1 MFKKLRF
8 LPILI
13 MALVLAVV
21 AFLPA
26 GMSEAG
32 NKIADGVYLG
42 DQDLSGKTMSEAA
55 DAMEAYYEKIA
66 ASDLIINVRMVPND
80 VLKKLEAGESV
91 DMNKYSIVRSVKVPI
106 STFDFDYSIE
116 EALRVASTLGQTGKL
131 VERYKTLMDMKYG
144 RAQLPLSY
152 TVDGEKVK
160 EYVEKVFVPE
170 NTKEP
175 VDAKFSWGR
184 DGLQV
189 RQREQDGFKV
199 YSSLTVNAILQAFED
214 GLSENISCTAAAGAV
229 PATVTADSLSNVK
242 FAKVAS
248 YTTKFWRGNDESSS
262 NRSHNIDL
270 AAKYVNGTMINPG
283 QRASLNQLIGMRTP
297 ERGFKVGKAFYN
309 GKVVDDYGGGV
320 CQFATTFYQCLLQTE
335 LTVNVR
341 YNHSLAVTYVDYSQ
355 DATLDWG
362 YCDLVFTN
370 NWNNPVYIECST
382 TYGTVTVS
390 FYGVD
395 ERPKNRTVE
404 YKTVVD
410 EETETLYPAIVLED
424 ETAPG
429 YPTREG
435 QVLPAVKS
443 HIEKIVRVNGV
454 VQSTTKMNNDYYRPL
469 RANIHVGA
477 KGLKL
482 TVKREND
489 IDKIYDQYGN
499 QLLMNTKYEPIY
511 NGKGGYYL
519 AKDYKH
525 DADGVAVY
533 SGNQLVPIGSG
544 SSHTHSYGSW
554 TAWSSNNNGTH
565 SHTRSC
571 SCGDKQTETQN
582 CTYDAN
588 GKCTVCGYTKPTT
601 PPSSSETQPTTPPTQ
616 PTQCEHTWYDNY
628 SHIDGTETHNH
639 THTCT
644 KCNQTEPVA
653 NSESCVFEAHGDPVP
668 ATCTT
673 GGHTVYKCK
682 YCGYEKWGDTTS
694 ALGHSYGDT
703 WTSDGQG
710 HHYRDCTVCG
720 ANGRE
725 TKDCTYNDNGDCTV
739 CGYHDPNHTTPEPDP
754 NPDPN
759 NGG

>member
-1 MFKKLRF
+1 MFKKLRL

-13 MALVLAVV
+13 MALVLAVI
-21 AFLPA
+21 AFSPA
-26 GMSEAG
+26 GTSEAG

-66 ASDLIINVRMVPND
+66 ASDLTINVRKLPSD
-80 VLKKLEAGESV
+80 VLNKLEAGEAV
-91 DMNKYSIVRSVKVPI
+91 DTSKYDVVRTVKVPV

-116 EALRVASTLGQTGKL
+116 EALRVASTLGQTGRL

-152 TVDGEKVK
+152 SVNGEKVK
-160 EYVEKVFVPE
+160 EYVDKVFAPE
-170 NTKEP
+170 NTKDP
-175 VDAKFSWGR
+175 VDAKFSWGK

-189 RQREQDGFKV
+189 RQKEQDGLKV
-199 YSSLTVNAILQAFED
+199 YNNLTVNAILQAFENGISD
-214 GLSENISCTAAAGAV
+214 SISCTAAVGAV
-229 PATVTADSLSNVK
+229 PAAVTADSLTNIK
-242 FAKVAS
+242 FGRVAT

-270 AAKYVNGTMINPG
+270 AARYVNGTMINPG

-370 NWNNPVYIECST
+370 NWNNPIYVECST
-382 TYGTVTVS
+382 TYNTVTVS

-404 YKTVVD
+404 YKSVVD
-410 EETETLYPAIVLED
+410 EEIKTVYPAIVLED
-424 ETAPG
+424 DKAPA

-469 RANIHVGA
+469 RANVHVGT

-489 IDKIYDQYGN
+489 IDKIYDQNGN

-533 SGNQLVPIGSG
+533 SGGQLVPVSNGGGS
-544 SSHTHSYGSW
+544 
-554 TAWSSNNNGTH
+554 
-565 SHTRSC
+565 
-571 SCGDKQTETQN
+571 
-582 CTYDAN
+582 
-588 GKCTVCGYTKPTT
+588 TT
-601 PPSSSETQPTTPPTQ
+601 PTQ
-616 PTQCEHTWYDNY
+616 PPTTEAAHVHSWGNWSAW
-628 SHIDGTETHNH
+628 SHIDGSSPS
-639 THTCT
+639 
-644 KCNQTEPVA
+644 K
-653 NSESCVFEAHGDPVP
+653 
-668 ATCTT
+668 
-673 GGHTVYKCK
+673 
-682 YCGYEKWGDTTS
+682 
-694 ALGHSYGDT
+694 
-703 WTSDGQG
+703 
-710 HHYRDCTVCG
+710 HYRTRTCSASNWQVHG
-720 ANGRE
+720 LFLSEAGR
-725 TKDCTYNDNGDCTV
+725 N
-739 CGYHDPNHTTPEPDP
+739 
-754 NPDPN
+754 
-759 NGG
+759 

>member
-1 MFKKLRF
+1 MFKKLRL

-13 MALVLAVV
+13 MALVLAVI
-21 AFLPA
+21 AFSPA
-26 GMSEAG
+26 GTSEAG

-66 ASDLIINVRMVPND
+66 ASDLTINVRKLPSD
-80 VLKKLEAGESV
+80 VLNKLEAGEAV
-91 DMNKYSIVRSVKVPI
+91 DTSKYDVVRTVKVPV

-116 EALRVASTLGQTGKL
+116 EALRVASTLGQTGRL

-152 TVDGEKVK
+152 SVNGEKVK
-160 EYVEKVFVPE
+160 EYVDKVFAPE
-170 NTKEP
+170 NTKDP
-175 VDAKFSWGR
+175 VDAKFSWGK

-189 RQREQDGFKV
+189 RQKEQDGLKV
-199 YSSLTVNAILQAFED
+199 YNNLTVNAILQAFENGISD
-214 GLSENISCTAAAGAV
+214 SISCTAAVGAV
-229 PATVTADSLSNVK
+229 PAAVTADSLTNIK
-242 FAKVAS
+242 FGRVAT

-270 AAKYVNGTMINPG
+270 AARYVNGTMINPG

-370 NWNNPVYIECST
+370 NWNNPIYVECST
-382 TYGTVTVS
+382 TYNTVTVS

-395 ERPKNRTVE
+395 ERPKNRTVV
-404 YKTVVD
+404 YKSVVD
-410 EETETLYPAIVLED
+410 EEIKTVYPAIVLED
-424 ETAPG
+424 DKAPA

-435 QVLPAVKS
+435 QVLSAVKS

-469 RANIHVGA
+469 RANVHVGT

-489 IDKIYDQYGN
+489 IDKIYDQNGN
-499 QLLMNTKYEPIY
+499 QLLMNTKYEPIF

-533 SGNQLVPIGSG
+533 SGGQLVPVSSG
-544 SSHTHSYGSW
+544 STTPAQPPTTETPTTAHTHSYGEW
-554 TAWSSNNNGTH
+554 TAWASNNNGTH
-565 SHTRSC
+565 SRTRSC
-571 SCGDKQTETQN
+571 TGCTDKQTETEN
-582 CTYDAN
+582 CSYSN
-588 GKCTVCGYTKPTT
+588 GTCSKCGYPEPTT
-601 PPSSSETQPTTPPTQ
+601 AHQHSWGNWSYTHNDGSNPSSHTP
-616 PTQCEHTWYDNY
+616 
-628 SHIDGTETHNH
+628 

-644 KCNQTEPVA
+644 DTSCGVSENGTVQNCTFKVVDHKDATTTETGYDKYECEYCHYSYSITIPVIETEP
-653 NSESCVFEAHGDPVP
+653 PTQ
-668 ATCTT
+668 AT
-673 GGHTVYKCK
+673 
-682 YCGYEKWGDTTS
+682 
-694 ALGHSYGDT
+694 
-703 WTSDGQG
+703 
-710 HHYRDCTVCG
+710 
-720 ANGRE
+720 E
-725 TKDCTYNDNGDCTV
+725 T
-739 CGYHDPNHTTPEPDP
+739 DP
-754 NPDPN
+754 NP
-759 NGG
+759 GGGDGGEGGEGGEGGNP